1 MIMFLTY
8 FHTDVN
14 NRLNI
19 KQVGDN
25 MKKIIQLIIRIA
37 GVICF
42 IIAFALTMIWA
53 FSYWNIALIFINF
66 KEAAISAVKPLLFTL
81 LSVILCT
88 ISENFLNK

>member
-1 MIMFLTY
+1 
-8 FHTDVN
+8 
-14 NRLNI
+14 
-19 KQVGDN
+19 

-53 FSYWNIALIFINF
+53 FSYWNIALNFINF